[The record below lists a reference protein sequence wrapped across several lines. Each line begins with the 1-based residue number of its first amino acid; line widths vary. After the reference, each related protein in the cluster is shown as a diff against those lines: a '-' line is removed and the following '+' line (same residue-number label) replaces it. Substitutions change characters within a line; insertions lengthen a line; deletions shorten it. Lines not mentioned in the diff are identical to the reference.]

1 MIVSFLTFSVKNVRA
16 TDNII
21 FNHTYSV
28 PNSDTQSLSD
38 ITNNITLTSNSSNL
52 QNTAVPTVIAVQNGV
67 EGNGMAITYIN
78 TTGNCVIIFTLTNAS
93 DTSNNITTVSN
104 FNHIVTIDMSG
115 STVSE
120 LLDNVVLWS
129 GYYELNYTA
138 FPFDSYVL
146 DATGGIGDLTV
157 NIETHLYAYPSGSSG
172 SVWWFY
178 PCETFSDT
186 VINNQPL
193 GVGMTTWGLTTTRIG
208 GQYSFGVYSSS
219 SSIIIT
225 NGIEIT
231 PPNTGLSLT
240 NFTYVFG
247 FYVKMINIE
256 GIKTVN
262 DNINRIS
269 MLLSGPEIYRYSG
282 VGMFQNSTGFS
293 FCTYYNASEGYQWS
307 SSLNRIHVSGESVI
321 VRNFGDWYKVELV
334 VKPFSKELYVNGTLD
349 FTDSYGDFSFQPSRV
364 TISFVTENGT
374 ENALFDNLWISGD
387 LNADLSSYN
396 GQSSNIVYSHTFS
409 PIPNSESKPYPYNW
423 YETLAQ
429 NTPYTYSGILTI
441 DNIQNGTGVFSV
453 YRSVRSSD
461 IAIFD
466 TYTYTPIIVDSTI
479 SSGVISFI
487 IDPRP
492 ISSSAYYEKLFLVAN
507 ITSPINFTLAETYK
521 ITWSPQQSTS
531 PVIDTSTGFGSTA
544 LTSWFVLFLVL
555 FVPPAILGVMLG
567 QSGLFI
573 GLVLTMGVGAYT
585 HIIPYW
591 LIFLLGMALVILL
604 YERFKGALPDFGGV
618 VRRREVEEE

>member
-1 MIVSFLTFSVKNVRA
+1 MTFSIKNVHATDISIFNNTYTLPDSDSSSPSGIVNNVTLTTNSTNTNGLGLIVASAVLGNAFGNALSIIYENDTGTCSIIYFLT
-16 TDNII
+16 D
-21 FNHTYSV
+21 
-28 PNSDTQSLSD
+28 
-38 ITNNITLTSNSSNL
+38 
-52 QNTAVPTVIAVQNGV
+52 
-67 EGNGMAITYIN
+67 GMGT
-78 TTGNCVIIFTLTNAS
+78 
-93 DTSNNITTVSN
+93 TSNNATTVSN
-104 FNHIVTIDMSG
+104 FNHVVSIKMSDTTITEILDG
-115 STVSE
+115 SIF
-120 LLDNVVLWS
+120 WS
-129 GYYELNYTA
+129 GTFDLNYATYPLNDYA
-138 FPFDSYVL
+138 F
-146 DATGGIGDLTV
+146 DATAASLGDLTV
-157 NIETHLYAYPSGSSG
+157 DISISSYTYPSSSNG

-178 PCETFSDT
+178 PCETFSGT

-193 GVGMTTWGLTTTRIG
+193 GVGMTTWGLTTTKIG

-219 SSIIIT
+219 SSIITT

-247 FYVKMINIE
+247 FYVKVINIE

-307 SSLNRIHVSGESVI
+307 SSLNRIHVSGESAI

-334 VKPFSKELYVNGTLD
+334 VKPSSKELYVNGTLD

-364 TISFVTENGT
+364 TINFVTENGT

-396 GQSSNIVYSHTFS
+396 GQSSNTVYSHTFT
-409 PIPNSESKPYPYNW
+409 PIPNSESKSYPYNW

-429 NTPYTYSGILTI
+429 NTQYTYSGILTI

-453 YRSVRSSD
+453 YASVKSSD

-466 TYTYTPIIVDSTI
+466 TYTYSPIIINSVI
-479 SSGVISFI
+479 SNGVISFI
-487 IDPRP
+487 ISPRP
-492 ISSSAYYEKLFLVAN
+492 ISSSVYYEKLLLVAN

-521 ITWSPQQSTS
+521 ITWGPQQTTS

-573 GLVLTMGVGAYT
+573 GMILTMGVGAYT
-585 HIIPYW
+585 GLIPFW

-618 VRRREVEEE
+618 IIKRGESEE